1 VSDDYSNEY
10 AEFRALIRTQL
21 AAGNWAAAV
30 HNLRVVADVMDE
42 WDISEMSAEEVADVA
57 TNIAWLRAQA
67 DAIEDTHKRH
77 VQ

>member
-10 AEFRALIRTQL
+10 AEFRALIQRQL
-21 AAGNWAAAV
+21 AAENWVAAV
-30 HNLRVVADVMDE
+30 HNLRVVADRIDE
-42 WDISEMSAEEVADVA
+42 WDICEMSAEEVADGATSVA
-57 TNIAWLRAQA
+57 TLRFEA